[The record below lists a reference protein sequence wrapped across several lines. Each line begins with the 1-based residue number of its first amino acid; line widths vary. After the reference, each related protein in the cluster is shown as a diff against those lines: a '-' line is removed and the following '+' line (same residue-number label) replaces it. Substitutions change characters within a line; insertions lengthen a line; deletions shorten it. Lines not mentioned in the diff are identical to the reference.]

1 VSMVENL
8 EAMLASGKESALL
21 RFTLGSEFF
30 KAGDVT
36 AAARHLQEAVKLD
49 PGYSAAWKIY
59 GKVLQSLGDPGAAR
73 KAFEAGIEAATQ
85 KGDVQAAKE
94 MTVFLRR
101 VQKEIDANS

>member
-1 VSMVENL
+1 MSMLENL

-21 RFTLGSEFF
+21 RFTLGSECF

-59 GKVLQSLGDPGAAR
+59 GKVLQSLGDPRAAR

-94 MTVFLRR
+94 MAVFLRR
-101 VQKEIDANS
+101 VQKKIDANS